1 MTVQTVGII
10 GLGNMGAAMARSLM
24 RAGFAVQGFD
34 PAQVPVTL
42 DNGVAVSLH
51 PTPGDLCRDCE
62 IIILSL
68 PNASVV
74 KDVVTGKQGLLA
86 HAKDGLTIIDTTT
99 SHPDTTLELAALL
112 AEKGVAMIDAPVS
125 GGPSGAESGKLGMV
139 IGGSAEAISGVSPVL
154 DAISAVRT
162 HVGPV
167 GAGHATKIIN
177 NALCAANIILAA
189 EAVRL
194 GCSFGLDPADLIA
207 GLNSGS
213 GRNAATEVNFP
224 RWVLSESYDSGF
236 TMKLMR
242 KDVRLAEAL
251 MGTLDAPL
259 PLLSEVARAWSAS
272 EAELADGEDFNR
284 MAQLT
289 LEK

>member
-1 MTVQTVGII
+1 
-10 GLGNMGAAMARSLM
+10 MARSLM
-24 RAGFAVQGFD
+24 RAGFAVQGYD
-34 PAQVPVTL
+34 PAMAPVTL
-42 DNGVAVSLH
+42 ESGAAVRLRQV
-51 PTPGDLCRDCE
+51 PGDLCRECE
-62 IIILSL
+62 VIILSL
-68 PNASVV
+68 PNADVV
-74 KDVVTGKQGLLA
+74 RHVVTGEGGLLA
-86 HAKDGLTIIDTTT
+86 QARGGLTIIDTTT
-99 SHPDTTLELAALL
+99 SHPDTTVELAALL
-112 AEKGVAMIDAPVS
+112 AEREVAMVDAPVS
-125 GGPSGAESGKLGMV
+125 GGPSGAESGNLGMV
-139 IGGSAEAISGVSPVL
+139 LGGADETIAKVAPVL

-162 HVGPV
+162 HVGAV

-194 GCSFGLDPADLIA
+194 GQGFGLEPADLIA

-224 RWVLSESYDSGF
+224 RWVLSDSYDSGF

-251 MGTLDAPL
+251 MAAQGVAL
-259 PLLSEVARAWSAS
+259 PLLGEVARAWSAS
-272 EAELADGEDFNR
+272 ETTLADGEDFNR

-289 LEK
+289 LGTAAENKA